1 MNKELNYENIEFLE
15 NDFNLVGKE
24 NLDFDNISYTNQ
36 SYFKDVFSRL
46 KKNKGAIIGLI
57 FIILITFMA
66 IVGVGLN
73 GHTYDSQIIAH
84 QNLAPRIP
92 VIENLG
98 ILDGSENMSTSQGSI
113 EVNKYVSNDGSETG
127 LEDVYYWFG
136 TDILGRD
143 IFTRTWMGTRI
154 SLYIALVA
162 VIIDIL
168 FGLSYGLISG
178 YFGGAIDNVMQRFAE
193 ILNGIPSLVV
203 VTLLIIV
210 LKPGLLTITF
220 SLMITGWIGMNR
232 IARAQVLKLKEQEFV
247 LASRTLGAKNFFIIF
262 KEILPNILGPII
274 TNTMFSIPNAIF
286 TEAFLAFIGLGVP
299 APMASLGSLISDAFK
314 SFTTHPYMIMA
325 PVVVLAILM
334 LSFNLLADGIRDAFD
349 PKMKEM

>member
-1 MNKELNYENIEFLE
+1 
-15 NDFNLVGKE
+15 
-24 NLDFDNISYTNQ
+24 
-36 SYFKDVFSRL
+36 
-46 KKNKGAIIGLI
+46 
-57 FIILITFMA
+57 MA

-73 GHTYDSQIIAH
+73 GHTYDAQTIAH

-98 ILDGSENMSTSQGSI
+98 VFDGGETMNTSQGAT
-113 EVNKYVSNDGSETG
+113 EVNKYISQDGSKTG
-127 LEDVYYWFG
+127 LEEVYYWFG
-136 TDILGRD
+136 TDVLGRD
-143 IFTRTWMGTRI
+143 LFTRTWMGTRI
-154 SLYIALVA
+154 SLYIALIAVA
-162 VIIDIL
+162 IDMI
-168 FGLSYGLISG
+168 FGLTYGLISG
-178 YFGGAIDNVMQRFAE
+178 YFGGAIDNIMQRFAE

-232 IARAQVLKLKEQEFV
+232 IARAQMLKLKEQEFV
-247 LASRTLGAKNFFIIF
+247 LAAKTLGAKNFFIIF
-262 KEILPNILGPII
+262 KEILPNILGAII

-314 SFTTHPYMIMA
+314 SFTTHPYMIVA
-325 PVVVLAILM
+325 PVLILAILM
-334 LSFNLLADGIRDAFD
+334 LSCNMLADGIRDAFD